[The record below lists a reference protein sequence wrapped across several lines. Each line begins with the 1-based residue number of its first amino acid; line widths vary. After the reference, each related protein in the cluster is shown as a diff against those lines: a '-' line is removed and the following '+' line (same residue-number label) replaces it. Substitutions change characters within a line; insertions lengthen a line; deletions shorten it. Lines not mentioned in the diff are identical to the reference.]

1 MPAKTPRLYRSR
13 HGVYYLRVCLPE
25 AERSNPQSK
34 EVWRSL
40 KTKDSRTAQALALRF
55 AIEKTYAMPKKS
67 IKNLVDEIANP
78 LKHFAA
84 DGSAVE
90 FDVLNPAEVKY
101 AEEWMGKKAA
111 EFVAKNT
118 AKATEIMRD
127 DDRRLL
133 AETELEFRRKE
144 AEALRL
150 REAQLFQQVNQKPAS
165 PLFSKYVDAYLT
177 LIKNSDITERTKKGY
192 AAKLKVFQD
201 FVGKSATLDEITPD
215 TILNFQTWM
224 AKDDPLTDRK
234 AITPRSIDEYSNVIS
249 NVYKKVIK
257 KAADN
262 PIESR
267 LVGKKQRMKSNR
279 KPFTPDELKAI
290 FDPQRLATVKNP
302 ADFFV
307 PILGL
312 LTGSR
317 PASICQLRVGDI
329 RRDDGVMVIHYHDYI
344 EGNSAKTRATNR
356 IAPLHP
362 LLEKVGFLRYL
373 DDVKS
378 LPDTNATTLI
388 FPWLNKYEQG
398 YADVPSQN
406 FMAMLKKLGIYVP
419 NVKVFYSL
427 RHTTNQRLKERGVPE
442 DFRSQYIGHEN
453 DSVNN
458 RTYGGE
464 TPPKFLLESVIPHL
478 QFDEIQWDAI
488 QYQSDLPA
496 MQKAVEIAK
505 RRKNKK
511 DRSGLDRI
519 K

>member
-1 MPAKTPRLYRSR
+1 MPAKTPRLYQSR
-13 HGVYYLRVCLPE
+13 HGIFYLRVCLPE
-25 AERSNPQSK
+25 CERTNAKSK

-40 KTKDSRTAQALALRF
+40 KTKDIRTAQALALRF
-55 AIEKTYAMPKKS
+55 AIEKTYRMPKS
-67 IKNLVDEIANP
+67 IKNLVDEITNP
-78 LKHFAA
+78 LSFITKEGHRIDFDPTKPEEASFARDFIA
-84 DGSAVE
+84 QH
-90 FDVLNPAEVKY
+90 
-101 AEEWMGKKAA
+101 
-111 EFVAKNT
+111 T
-118 AKATEIMRD
+118 AKTEPTLNEIERH
-127 DDRRLL
+127 RL

-144 AEALRL
+144 AEAMRY
-150 REAQLFQQVNQKPAS
+150 REALNAQKPES
-165 PLFSKYVDAYLT
+165 PKFEKYVDAYLT

-201 FVGKSATLDEITPD
+201 FIGKSATLAEITPD
-215 TILNFQTWM
+215 TILNFHTWL
-224 AKDDPLTDRK
+224 AKDDLLTERK

-262 PIESR
+262 PIEGR

-317 PASICQLRVGDI
+317 PASICQLRVGDV
-329 RRDDGVMVIHYHDYI
+329 RREDGVMVFHYHDYI
-344 EGNSAKTRATNR
+344 EGNSAKTTATNR
-356 IAPLHP
+356 IVPVHP
-362 LLEKVGFLRYL
+362 LLEKIGFLRYL

-378 LPDTNATTLI
+378 LPDANATTLL

-406 FMAMLKKLGIYVP
+406 FTGLLKKLGIYVP

-427 RHTTNQRLKERGVPE
+427 RHTTNQRLKDNGVAE
-442 DFRSQYIGHEN
+442 DFRSQYLGHEN
-453 DSVNN
+453 DSVNS
-458 RTYGGE
+458 RTYGGT
-464 TPPKFLLESVIPHL
+464 TPAKFLLKSVIPYL
-478 QFDEIQWDAI
+478 LFDEIQWNAI
-488 QYQSDLPA
+488 HYKSDLST
-496 MQKAVEIAK
+496 MKRQMEIAMK
-505 RRKNKK
+505 RDRQKKNQ
-511 DRSGLDRI
+511 
-519 K
+519 

>member
-1 MPAKTPRLYRSR
+1 MPAKTPSLYRSR
-13 HGVYYLRVCLPE
+13 HGVFYLRVCLSE
-25 AERSNPQSK
+25 AERSNPKSK

-40 KTKDSRTAQALALRF
+40 RTKDAKIAKGLALRF
-55 AIEKTYAMPKKS
+55 AIEKNYAMPTKS
-67 IKNLVDEIANP
+67 PKTIADEITNP
-78 LKHFAA
+78 LSFTSRDGHRIDFDPAKPEEVQFAK
-84 DGSAVE
+84 E
-90 FDVLNPAEVKY
+90 FIAEH
-101 AEEWMGKKAA
+101 
-111 EFVAKNT
+111 T
-118 AKATEIMRD
+118 AKAAEIMRD

-144 AEALRL
+144 AEALRH
-150 REAQLFQQVNQKPAS
+150 REAMLAAKPPASPPS
-165 PLFSKYVDAYLT
+165 PLFSKYMDAYLA

-201 FVGKSATLDEITPD
+201 FIGKSATLAEITPEKMLD
-215 TILNFQTWM
+215 FQTWL

-262 PIESR
+262 PIEGR

-279 KPFTPDELKAI
+279 KPFTPDELTRI
-290 FDPQRLATVKNP
+290 FDPVRLADVKNP

-329 RRDDGVMVIHYHDYI
+329 RRDDGITVIHYHDYL

-356 IAPLHP
+356 IVPLHP
-362 LLEKVGFLRYL
+362 LLEQVGFLRYL
-373 DDVKS
+373 EDVKS

-388 FPWLNKYEQG
+388 FPWLNQYEQG
-398 YADVPSQN
+398 FADVPTQN
-406 FMAMLKKLGIYVP
+406 FREVLKKLGIYVP

-427 RHTTNQRLKERGVPE
+427 RHTTNQRMKERGVAE

-464 TPPKFLLESVIPHL
+464 TPPKFLLEHVIPHL

-488 QYQSDLPA
+488 HYNRDMPTMERELQ
-496 MQKAVEIAK
+496 IAK
-505 RRKNKK
+505 RRDAAKSK
-511 DRSGLDRI
+511 RS

>member
-1 MPAKTPRLYRSR
+1 MPAKTPSLYRSR
-13 HGVYYLRVCLPE
+13 HGVFYLRVCLPE
-25 AERSNPQSK
+25 AERSNPKSK

-40 KTKDSRTAQALALRF
+40 RTKDAKIAKGLALRF
-55 AIEKTYAMPKKS
+55 AIEKNYAMPTKS
-67 IKNLVDEIANP
+67 PKTIADEIANP
-78 LKHFAA
+78 LSFTSREGHRIDFDPAKPEEVQFAK
-84 DGSAVE
+84 E
-90 FDVLNPAEVKY
+90 FIAEH
-101 AEEWMGKKAA
+101 
-111 EFVAKNT
+111 T
-118 AKATEIMRD
+118 AKAAEIMRD

-144 AEALRL
+144 AEALRH
-150 REAQLFQQVNQKPAS
+150 REALLAAKPPVSPPS
-165 PLFSKYVDAYLT
+165 PLFSKYMDAYLA

-201 FVGKSATLDEITPD
+201 FIGKSATVAEITPD
-215 TILNFQTWM
+215 KMLDFQTWL

-262 PIESR
+262 PIEGR

-279 KPFTPDELKAI
+279 KPFTPDELTRI
-290 FDPQRLATVKNP
+290 FDPTRLATVKNP

-329 RRDDGVMVIHYHDYI
+329 RREDGITVIHYHDYL

-362 LLEKVGFLRYL
+362 LLEQVGFLRYL
-373 DDVKS
+373 EDVKS

-388 FPWLNKYEQG
+388 FPWLNQYEQG
-398 YADVPSQN
+398 FADVPTQN
-406 FMAMLKKLGIYVP
+406 
-419 NVKVFYSL
+419 
-427 RHTTNQRLKERGVPE
+427 
-442 DFRSQYIGHEN
+442 FRSQYIGHEN

-464 TPPKFLLESVIPHL
+464 TPAKFLLESVIPHL

-488 QYQSDLPA
+488 QYKRDMPTMEREIQ
-496 MQKAVEIAK
+496 IAK
-505 RRKNKK
+505 RRDAAKSNQTK
-511 DRSGLDRI
+511 
-519 K
+519 

>member
-13 HGVYYLRVCLPE
+13 HGVFYLRVCLPE
-25 AERSNPQSK
+25 SERSNPQSK

-67 IKNLVDEIANP
+67 IKSLVDEITNP
-78 LKHFAA
+78 LSFTSREGHRIDFDPAKPEEVAFAR
-84 DGSAVE
+84 E
-90 FDVLNPAEVKY
+90 FIAEHATKSTHDMAEV
-101 AEEWMGKKAA
+101 
-111 EFVAKNT
+111 
-118 AKATEIMRD
+118 
-127 DDRRLL
+127 DRQRL
-133 AETELEFRRKE
+133 ADTELEFRRKE
-144 AEALRL
+144 AEAMRL

-177 LIKNSDITERTKKGY
+177 LIQNSDITERTKKGY

-257 KAADN
+257 KTADN
-262 PIESR
+262 PIEGR

-329 RRDDGVMVIHYHDYI
+329 RRDDGLMVIHYHDYI

-373 DDVKS
+373 EDVRS
-378 LPDTNATTLI
+378 LPDTNAATLI

-406 FMAMLKKLGIYVP
+406 FMAMLKKLGIYQP

-427 RHTTNQRLKERGVPE
+427 RHTTNQRLKDRGVPE
-442 DFRSQYIGHEN
+442 DFRSQYLGHEN

-478 QFDEIQWDAI
+478 QFDEIKWDAI
-488 QYQSDLPA
+488 QYKSDIPA
-496 MQKAVEIAK
+496 MARELQIA
-505 RRKNKK
+505 RRRDAAKSQCK
-511 DRSGLDRI
+511 S
-519 K
+519 

>member
-13 HGVYYLRVCLPE
+13 HGVFYLRVCLPE
-25 AERSNPQSK
+25 RERTHPKSK

-40 KTKDSRTAQALALRF
+40 GTKDARTAQALALRF

-67 IKNLVDEIANP
+67 IKSLIDEIANP
-78 LKHFAA
+78 LSFTSREGHRIDFDPAKPEEVAFAR
-84 DGSAVE
+84 E
-90 FDVLNPAEVKY
+90 FIAEH
-101 AEEWMGKKAA
+101 
-111 EFVAKNT
+111 T
-118 AKATEIMRD
+118 AKGASALD
-127 DDRRLL
+127 DMERQRL
-133 AETELEFRRKE
+133 ADTELEFRRKE

-150 REAQLFQQVNQKPAS
+150 REAQLIQSLQQKPPS
-165 PLFSKYVDAYLT
+165 PLFSKFVDAYLT

-192 AAKLKVFQD
+192 AAKLAVFQS

-215 TILNFQTWM
+215 TILNFQTWL
-224 AKDDPLTDRK
+224 AKDDPLTERK
-234 AITPRSIDEYSNVIS
+234 AITPRSIDEYANVIS

-262 PIESR
+262 PIEGR

-279 KPFTPDELKAI
+279 KPFTPDELTRI
-290 FDPQRLATVKNP
+290 FDPERLATVKSP

-329 RRDDGVMVIHYHDYI
+329 RREDGMTVFHYHDYI

-356 IAPLHP
+356 IVPVHP
-362 LLEKVGFLRYL
+362 LLEKIGFLRYL
-373 DDVKS
+373 EDVKS

-388 FPWLNKYEQG
+388 FPWLNQYEQG

-406 FMAMLKKLGIYVP
+406 FTALLKRLGIYVP

-427 RHTTNQRLKERGVPE
+427 RHTTNQRMKERGVPE
-442 DFRSQYIGHEN
+442 DFRSQYLGHEN

-458 RTYGGE
+458 RTYGGI
-464 TPPKFLLESVIPHL
+464 TPPKFLLEQVIPHL

-488 QYQSDLPA
+488 HYQSDLPA
-496 MQKAVEIAK
+496 MQKAVDIAK
-505 RRKNKK
+505 RRDAQK
-511 DRSGLDRI
+511 GHAACG
-519 K
+519 